1 MDAILIEVY
10 GSLISCLERFGNVRG
25 ELKFIAKML
34 LVWLPLGQVGVGSMG
49 GQKGSNHYYNYNV
62 QCVQFILVLGRNFGG
77 YYSNPQAPPCL
88 QPCNLILWSPVDRY

>member
-10 GSLISCLERFGNVRG
+10 GSLISCLKRFGNVRG

-49 GQKGSNHYYNYNV
+49 RAEG
-62 QCVQFILVLGRNFGG
+62 F
-77 YYSNPQAPPCL
+77 
-88 QPCNLILWSPVDRY
+88 

>member
-49 GQKGSNHYYNYNV
+49 RAKG
-62 QCVQFILVLGRNFGG
+62 F
-77 YYSNPQAPPCL
+77 
-88 QPCNLILWSPVDRY
+88 